1 MSDRTPVRM
10 PIRRAL
16 LGVYDKTGIEEL
28 ARGLADAGV
37 ELVSTG
43 ATARRIA
50 DAGVPVTPVEQVT
63 GFPECLDGRVKTLHP
78 AVHAGILA
86 DRRRPEHVQQLAELG
101 IAPFDLVV
109 VNLYPFTETVASGAG
124 QDECVEQ
131 IDIGG
136 PAMVR
141 ASAKNHPSVAV
152 VVDPARYGD
161 VLAAVAAGGFTLAER
176 QSLAAAAFRH
186 TADYDIAVA
195 SWLGNVVAP
204 DDDSGFPGWVAA
216 GWQRADVLR
225 YGENPHQRA
234 ALYRSDRPGLAHAEQ
249 LHGKQMSYNNYVD
262 TDAAWRAAHD
272 HADPCVAI
280 IKHANPCGIAVG
292 TDIAAA
298 HRKAHACDP
307 VSAFGGV
314 IAANRGVDL
323 TTAEQVAEVFTEVVV
338 APSFTEDALQVLTT
352 KKNIRLLRLAE
363 VARPATEM
371 RPISGGLLVQSVD
384 RIDAPGDDPTTWT
397 LATGE
402 PLDAAGLDDLVFAWR
417 SVRAV
422 KSNAIL
428 LAHDKA
434 TVGVGMGQVNRVDS
448 ARLAVA
454 RAGERAAGSVAASD
468 AFFPFADGLQVL
480 LDAGVR
486 AVVQPGGSVRDEEVV
501 AAAAA
506 AGIPVYLTG
515 TRHFAH

>member
-1 MSDRTPVRM
+1 MTDATQNRRPV
-10 PIRRAL
+10 RRAL
-16 LGVYDKTGIEEL
+16 LGVYDKTGIDEL
-28 ARGLADAGV
+28 ARGLAAAGV
-37 ELVSTG
+37 ELISTG

-50 DAGVPVTPVEQVT
+50 EAGVPVTPVEKVT

-86 DRRRPEHVQQLAELG
+86 DRRKAEHLDQLDQLG
-101 IAPFDLVV
+101 IAPIDLVV
-109 VNLYPFTETVASGAG
+109 VNLYPFTETVASGASP
-124 QDECVEQ
+124 DECIEQ

-141 ASAKNHPSVAV
+141 AAAKNHPSVAV
-152 VVDPARYGD
+152 VVDPARYD
-161 VLAAVAAGGFTLAER
+161 DILSAVAAGGFTLHER
-176 QSLAAAAFRH
+176 QRLAVAAFRH
-186 TADYDIAVA
+186 TATYDIAVA
-195 SWLGNVVAP
+195 SWLGSVVAP
-204 DDDSGFPGWVAA
+204 DDGSVFPAWVGASWDR
-216 GWQRADVLR
+216 GEVLR
-225 YGENPHQRA
+225 YGENPHQSA
-234 ALYRSDRPGLAHAEQ
+234 ALYRSWRPGLAHAEQ

-272 HADPCVAI
+272 HRDPCVAI

-292 TDIAAA
+292 ADIASA

-314 IAANRGVDL
+314 IAANREIDL
-323 TTAEQVAEVFTEVVV
+323 MTAEQIAEVFTEVVA
-338 APSFTEDALQVLTT
+338 APSFTDDALEMLQA
-352 KKNIRLLRLAE
+352 KKNIRILRLPH
-363 VARPATEM
+363 VPAAGVEM
-371 RPISGGLLVQSVD
+371 RPVSGGLLLQTAD
-384 RIDAPGDDPTTWT
+384 RVDAPGDDPTTWQ

-422 KSNAIL
+422 RSNAIL

-434 TVGVGMGQVNRVDS
+434 TVGVGMGQVNRVDA

-454 RAGERAAGSVAASD
+454 RAGDRAAGSVAASD
-468 AFFPFADGLQVL
+468 AFFPFADGLLVL
-480 LDAGVR
+480 LEAGVR
-486 AVVQPGGSVRDEEVV
+486 AVVQPGGSVRDSEVI
-501 AAAAA
+501 AAAEA
-506 AGIPVYLTG
+506 AGVPVYLTG

>member
-86 DRRRPEHVQQLAELG
+86 DRRRPEHVQQLEELG

-314 IAANRGVDL
+314 IAANREVDL

>member
-1 MSDRTPVRM
+1 MSDRT

-16 LGVYDKTGIEEL
+16 LGVYDKSGVEEL
-28 ARGLADAGV
+28 ARGLAETGV

-50 DAGVPVTPVEQVT
+50 EAGIAVTPVEEVT

-86 DRRRPEHVQQLAELG
+86 DRRRPEHVQQLEELG
-101 IAPFDLVV
+101 IAAFDLVV
-109 VNLYPFTETVASGAG
+109 VNLYPFTETVVSGATP
-124 QDECVEQ
+124 DECVEQ

-141 ASAKNHPSVAV
+141 AAAKNHPSVAV

-161 VLAAVAAGGFTLAER
+161 VLAAVRSGGFTPAER
-176 QSLAAAAFRH
+176 QQLAAAAFRH
-186 TADYDIAVA
+186 TATYDIAVA
-195 SWLGNVVAP
+195 SWMGSVLAP
-204 DDDSGFPGWVAA
+204 DADTAYPAWVGAS
-216 GWQRADVLR
+216 WERADVLR
-225 YGENPHQRA
+225 YGENPHQGA
-234 ALYRSDRPGLAHAEQ
+234 ALYRGTQPGLAHAEQ

-272 HADPCVAI
+272 HNDPCVAI

-292 TDIAAA
+292 PDIASA

-314 IAANRGVDL
+314 IAANREVDL
-323 TTAEQVAEVFTEVVV
+323 AMAEQVADVFTEVVV
-338 APSFTEDALQVLTT
+338 APSFTADAVQVLTA
-352 KKNIRLLRLAE
+352 KKNIRLLRLPTD
-363 VARPATEM
+363 ARSAVEF
-371 RPISGGLLVQSVD
+371 RPIGGGVLLQAAD
-384 RIDAPGDDPTTWT
+384 RIDAAGDDPTSWT

-402 PLDAAGLDDLVFAWR
+402 PLDAAELDNLVFAWR

-434 TVGVGMGQVNRVDS
+434 TVGVGMGQVNRVDA
-448 ARLAVA
+448 ARLAVS

-480 LDAGVR
+480 VDAGVR

-506 AGIPVYLTG
+506 AGVAMYLTG

>member
-1 MSDRTPVRM
+1 M
-10 PIRRAL
+10 
-16 LGVYDKTGIEEL
+16 
-28 ARGLADAGV
+28 
-37 ELVSTG
+37 
-43 ATARRIA
+43 
-50 DAGVPVTPVEQVT
+50 
-63 GFPECLDGRVKTLHP
+63 
-78 AVHAGILA
+78 
-86 DRRRPEHVQQLAELG
+86 
-101 IAPFDLVV
+101 
-109 VNLYPFTETVASGAG
+109 
-124 QDECVEQ
+124 
-131 IDIGG
+131 
-136 PAMVR
+136 
-141 ASAKNHPSVAV
+141 
-152 VVDPARYGD
+152 
-161 VLAAVAAGGFTLAER
+161 
-176 QSLAAAAFRH
+176 
-186 TADYDIAVA
+186 
-195 SWLGNVVAP
+195 GNVLAP
-204 DDDSGFPGWVAA
+204 DDESGFPAWV
-216 GWQRADVLR
+216 GGSWERADVLR
-225 YGENPHQRA
+225 YGENPHQGA
-234 ALYRSDRPGLAHAEQ
+234 ALYRSGQPGLADAEQ

-314 IAANRGVDL
+314 IAANREVDL

>member
-314 IAANRGVDL
+314 IAANREVDL